1 MEQTLRRGRY
11 LIYVLGFAGA
21 VLIDVLTPLGVADWL
36 IEVILVWI
44 STVFGAAREM
54 YIVAAV
60 GSATMVA
67 GMWSNP
73 ATLVPFWV
81 GALNRLVAIGVSWTM
96 VHVAVTRQTA
106 EADREAAAVQVKVLQ
121 GLLPICA
128 GCKAIRSTA
137 GDWHRLEKYLSE
149 HSEAKLTHTY
159 CPKCAAKLY
168 REIDEQ
174 FR

>member
-21 VLIDVLTPLGVADWL
+21 VLIDLLTPLGVADWL

-44 STVFGAAREM
+44 STVFGEAREM
-54 YIVAAV
+54 YIVAAA
-60 GSATMVA
+60 GSATMLA
-67 GMWSNP
+67 GIWSNP

-96 VHVAVTRQTA
+96 VHVAVTRQAA
-106 EADREAAAVQVKVLQ
+106 EAEREAAAAQVKVLQ

-128 GCKAIRSTA
+128 GCKAIRSSG

-149 HSEAKLTHTY
+149 HSEVKLTHTY
-159 CPKCAAKLY
+159 CPTCAAKLY
-168 REIDEQ
+168 REIDEL
-174 FR
+174 R